1 MAIGSY
7 FMLNYHKLLMA
18 IGEAILVLDIYFS
31 LNNHRL
37 LMIFN
42 GYYISDYWWLNYH
55 KFFCLLVVVLL

>member
-1 MAIGSY
+1 
-7 FMLNYHKLLMA
+7 MA